1 MPLSSSLFGDNP
13 FKNFGKQANVETPLS
28 LSSSTTGSIARRT
41 SWRSNDGG
49 GSPSA
54 YSAKTRGTTLNWDDA
69 QKPSLPTSDK
79 GANFGGA

>member
-41 SWRSNDGG
+41 AWRSSDGNG
-49 GSPSA
+49 PSA
-54 YSAKTRGTTLNWDDA
+54 YSSKTRGTTLNWDDS

-79 GANFGGA
+79 GASFGGA

>member
-13 FKNFGKQANVETPLS
+13 FKNFGKQANVEAPLS

-41 SWRSNDGG
+41 AWRSSDGNG
-49 GSPSA
+49 PSA
-54 YSAKTRGTTLNWDDA
+54 YSSKTRGTTLNWDDS

-79 GANFGGA
+79 GASFGGA

>member
-49 GSPSA
+49 GPSA
-54 YSAKTRGTTLNWDDA
+54 YSSKTRGTTLNWDDTPKVEA
-69 QKPSLPTSDK
+69 PSSDK
-79 GANFGGA
+79 GASFGGA